1 MSGRQKLLSTLPK
14 SYEDI
19 SPLTVKEL
27 KSAHIARQ
35 QEVKKIEEMFT
46 PKSKRKRVNNE
57 NPQPIKVS
65 GVILL
70 WGGGGEGEEKMF
82 APKSKRKRVNN
93 ENPQPS
99 KVSGV
104 ILVSRGW
111 EGEEKMFTPKSKRKR
126 VNNENPHLV
135 RLVG

>member
-27 KSAHIARQ
+27 KSAHTARQ
-35 QEVKKIEEMFT
+35 QEVKKTEMMFT
-46 PKSKRKRVNNE
+46 PN
-57 NPQPIKVS
+57 
-65 GVILL
+65 
-70 WGGGGEGEEKMF
+70 
-82 APKSKRKRVNN
+82 SKRKRVNN

-104 ILVSRGW
+104 ILVSRGG

-126 VNNENPHLV
+126 VNNENPQRSKVSGVILV
-135 RLVG
+135 SRGGRGERRCSPQRAKGKG

>member
-27 KSAHIARQ
+27 KSAHTARQ
-35 QEVKKIEEMFT
+35 QEVKKTEKMFT
-46 PKSKRKRVNNE
+46 PN
-57 NPQPIKVS
+57 
-65 GVILL
+65 
-70 WGGGGEGEEKMF
+70 
-82 APKSKRKRVNN
+82 SKRKRVNN

-104 ILVSRGW
+104 ILVSKGGG
-111 EGEEKMFTPKSKRKR
+111 EGGGREDVHPKEQEEKG
-126 VNNENPHLV
+126 E
-135 RLVG
+135 